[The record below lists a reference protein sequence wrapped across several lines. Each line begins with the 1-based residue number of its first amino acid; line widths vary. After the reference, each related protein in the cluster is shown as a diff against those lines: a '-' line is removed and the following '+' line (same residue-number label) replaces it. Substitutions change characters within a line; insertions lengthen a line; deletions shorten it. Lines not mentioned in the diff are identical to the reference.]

1 MFFMLRI
8 ANELLLMKF
17 PANTLK
23 VYCYLLSRSS
33 DNSVIVR
40 AGVIAERCGIS
51 RGTVCTAIRTLADMG
66 LLHKEHRYLGG
77 HYIANQYTLAVLTG
91 RFFMVEEKHLFELP
105 SCAFAVYLML
115 CRCRGRS
122 GKAFPSL
129 SMVSNTLGLCRNTV
143 IKGIKILLRLGLMT
157 KAALRAGK
165 HNLYVVFHIKTEKAL
180 RPANRRAAK
189 GTNEFPDSI
198 CDSTLSQL
206 KQGVKRVASLCLF
219 FYLKV
224 VHFLNNNPLTHLFT

>member
-1 MFFMLRI
+1 MLRI
-8 ANELLLMKF
+8 ANELLSMKL
-17 PANTLK
+17 PANALK
-23 VYCYLLSRSS
+23 VYCYLLSRSN
-33 DNSVIVR
+33 DDSVIVR
-40 AGVIAERCGIS
+40 AGVIAERCGVS
-51 RGTVCTAIRTLADMG
+51 RGTVCAAIRTLVNMG

-77 HYIANQYTLAVLTG
+77 HYIANQYTLAVLHG
-91 RFFMVEEKHLFELP
+91 QFFMVDTKNLFALP

-129 SMVSNTLGLCRNTV
+129 SIMSKTLGLCRNTV
-143 IKGIKILLRLGLMT
+143 IKGIKMLVTLGFMM

-165 HNLYVVFHIKTEKAL
+165 HNLYFVFHIKTEKAL

-189 GTNEFPDSI
+189 DTNEFPDSI

-206 KQGVKRVASLCLF
+206 KQGVKRVASFCLF